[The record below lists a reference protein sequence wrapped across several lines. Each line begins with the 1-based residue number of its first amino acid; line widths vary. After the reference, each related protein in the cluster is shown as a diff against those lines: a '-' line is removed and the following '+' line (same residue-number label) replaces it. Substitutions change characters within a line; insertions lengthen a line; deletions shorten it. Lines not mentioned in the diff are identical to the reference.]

1 MCYKRSVSC
10 LFTVQLTN
18 ANEKKLAFVVLGDGL
33 SSFLVSGIFIG
44 LLGQKH
50 QQVTLDFS
58 AEDLLGGFVI
68 EVNNQRKS
76 ISCNEFANGFDVGE
90 SFSHVIAAFI
100 ELLEQDNGISVNLIF
115 GGNIRSGGGNSEFVV
130 IVVGSDILE
139 NDANLESSLNV
150 LEQSFCSILKEDKQ
164 SRQ

>member
-1 MCYKRSVSC
+1 MSLKTFCQLFVYKLR
-10 LFTVQLTN
+10 LTN
-18 ANEKKLAFVVLGDGL
+18 ANEKKLAFVVLSDGL

-68 EVNNQRKS
+68 EVNNQGKS
-76 ISCNEFANGFDVGE
+76 ISSNEFANGFNVGE

-100 ELLEQDNGISVNLIF
+100 ELLEQDDGISVNF
-115 GGNIRSGGGNSEFVV
+115 VFCGNI
-130 IVVGSDILE
+130 
-139 NDANLESSLNV
+139 
-150 LEQSFCSILKEDKQ
+150 
-164 SRQ
+164 

>member
-1 MCYKRSVSC
+1 MSLTFCQ
-10 LFTVQLTN
+10 LFVYNLRLTN

-33 SSFLVSGIFIG
+33 SSFLVSGIFVR

-68 EVNNQRKS
+68 EVNNQGKS
-76 ISCNEFANGFDVGE
+76 ISSNEFANGFNVGE

-100 ELLEQDNGISVNLIF
+100 ELLEQDDGISVNF
-115 GGNIRSGGGNSEFVV
+115 VFCGNIRSGGGNSEFVV
-130 IVVGSDILE
+130 IVVGSDIL
-139 NDANLESSLNV
+139 
-150 LEQSFCSILKEDKQ
+150 KK
-164 SRQ
+164 